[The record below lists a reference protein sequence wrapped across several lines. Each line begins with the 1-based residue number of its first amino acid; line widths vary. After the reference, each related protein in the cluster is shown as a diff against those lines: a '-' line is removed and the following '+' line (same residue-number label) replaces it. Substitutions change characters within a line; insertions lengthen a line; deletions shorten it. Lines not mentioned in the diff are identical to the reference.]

1 MRTIFTAP
9 KPPGTTRSKQ
19 MHTIPPHS
27 LEYLNRLGH
36 RGINL
41 GLGPTARLLQCLDN
55 PQNHYTSI
63 LVGGTNGKG
72 SVAAILASILEKTGK
87 TIGLYT
93 SPHLVDFRER
103 IRVNGRMIAPD
114 RLHHLIER
122 VREEGRDDVTFFEFT
137 TALAFLHFCLA
148 GVDIAICEV
157 GMGGRLDATNL
168 VIPEASVITN
178 VSLEHR
184 EYLGNDLPSIAW
196 EKGGIIKEGG
206 TCITAATQ
214 PAVIDVLEGICLDRG
229 ARLLRYGR
237 DIKIRKTGTGKI
249 FYRGLKE
256 TFGNLHLPLA
266 GRHQVTNAALALAVV
281 EILGRKGWVIDRHAV
296 FEGMRDVR
304 WEGRLEM
311 LCHDPQIIVDGA
323 HNPAGMS
330 ALCRSL
336 VADFSYERLICV
348 FGVMTDKDM
357 GGMLR
362 KLAGI
367 ANHIILTRP
376 REDRASQM
384 DNLEGAA
391 ERLGVSYEIIPEAKR
406 AVERALALAG
416 TKDLICITGS
426 LYLVGE
432 IKNSFSF

>member
-1 MRTIFTAP
+1 
-9 KPPGTTRSKQ
+9 
-19 MHTIPPHS
+19 MHTIPQHS

-36 RGINL
+36 RGINM
-41 GLGPTARLLQCLDN
+41 GLGPTARLLQRLDN
-55 PQNHYTSI
+55 PQNRYTSI
-63 LVGGTNGKG
+63 LIGGTNGKG
-72 SVAAILASILEKTGK
+72 SVAAILSSMLEKTGK

-114 RLHHLIER
+114 RLHRLIER
-122 VREEGRDDVTFFEFT
+122 VREESRGDVTFFEFT
-137 TALAFLHFCLA
+137 TALAFLHFYLA

-168 VIPEASVITN
+168 VIPEVSVITN

-214 PAVIDVLEGICLDRG
+214 PTVIDVLEGICNDRR
-229 ARLLRYGR
+229 ARLLRYGK
-237 DIKIRKTGTGKI
+237 DMKIRKTGRGKL
-249 FYRGLKE
+249 FYRGLEE

-266 GRHQVTNAALALAVV
+266 GRHQVTNAALALAVIEV
-281 EILGRKGWVIDRHAV
+281 LDRKGWAIDRHAV
-296 FEGMRDVR
+296 YEGMHEVR
-304 WEGRLEM
+304 WEGRLET
-311 LCHDPQIIVDGA
+311 LCHEPQIILDGA
-323 HNPAGMS
+323 HNPAGIS
-330 ALCRSL
+330 ALCRAL

-348 FGVMTDKDM
+348 FGVMTDKDKR
-357 GGMLR
+357 GMLR
-362 KLAGI
+362 RLAGI
-367 ANHIILTRP
+367 ASHIILTRP

-384 DNLEGAA
+384 DELRDGAG
-391 ERLGVSYEIIPEAKR
+391 RLGISHEIIPESKR

-416 TKDLICITGS
+416 SKDLICITGS

-432 IKNSFSF
+432 IKKSFSFNLL